1 HVDRRDRMRGERIVV
16 DAATSEQAA
25 VDLRVQRLDA
35 PVHDLGKPRDLRDL
49 GDGQRRVAKRSR
61 RASGRDQL
69 ERQIEQSS
77 CELDDPALVGNAQQ
91 CTTIRLHHE
100 TSIADELVALQLL
113 AQGTAIDAENLRRA
127 ALVAVRIGQDRL
139 EKWLLYLTDDELIQI
154 AGLVSVQAL
163 EIALQRLIR
172 ERAERFYSSVCARC
186 GRDRFFRFLFRDPLF
201 VGWCLHD
208 VLPTERVSTHG
219 YSALLVVLALPF
231 RGMGNENRPDMKP
244 GTFDAV
250 VEPCILPQERETR
263 GAKS

>member
-1 HVDRRDRMRGERIVV
+1 DRDSLVVLRGGTNHRRAADIDILDRVLERRIRPRYDALERIQIHRDHVDRRDRMRGERIVV

-172 ERAERFYSSVCARC
+172 ERAERF
-186 GRDRFFRFLFRDPLF
+186 
-201 VGWCLHD
+201 
-208 VLPTERVSTHG
+208 
-219 YSALLVVLALPF
+219 
-231 RGMGNENRPDMKP
+231 
-244 GTFDAV
+244 
-250 VEPCILPQERETR
+250 
-263 GAKS
+263 